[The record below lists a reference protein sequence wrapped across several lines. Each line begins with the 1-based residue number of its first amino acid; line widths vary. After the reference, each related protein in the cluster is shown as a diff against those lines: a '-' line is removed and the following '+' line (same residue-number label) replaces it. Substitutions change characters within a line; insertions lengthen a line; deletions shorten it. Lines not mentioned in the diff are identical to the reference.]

1 MTTGLYHPDEFRD
14 NCGFGLIAHMKG
26 EVSHKLLQTA
36 IESLTCMT
44 HRGGIAADGKTG
56 DGCGLLLQSP
66 KAFLNKAAEA
76 AFGKKPGDLFAVGQ
90 VFLAPEEARAAA
102 GRASVEQRLTE
113 QGLEI
118 MGWREVPVDDS
129 CLGPMARDCM
139 PRIEQV
145 FVLPAGKSEKDFAI
159 SLFVGRRHAERD
171 MADDSEFYICSLSHR
186 TLAYK
191 GLMMPADLANFYKDL
206 DDPDLQTAICVFHQR
221 FSTNTLPRWPLAQPF
236 RFLSHNGEI
245 NTLRGNVNAMNARQA
260 LFESEL
266 FGDDIKK
273 LLPILTEGAS
283 DSAILD
289 NAIELLYFTGR
300 SLPHAMMMLVPE
312 AWEYATEMSEEKRAF
327 YEYHSCL
334 MEPWDGPATLP
345 FSDGRYIGAILD
357 RNGLRPSRYT
367 VTNDGIVML
376 ASETGVLDVDPANVR
391 EKGRL
396 QPGKMFLVDL
406 EERRIISDEEIKHRL
421 ASRRP
426 YVQWIRE
433 NTVHLQDLP

>member
-26 EVSHKLLQTA
+26 EASHKLLQTA

-102 GRASVEQRLTE
+102 GRAAVEQRLTE

-118 MGWREVPVDDS
+118 LGWREVPVDDS

-145 FVLPAGKSEKDFAI
+145 FVLPAGKSEQDFAI
-159 SLFVGRRHAERD
+159 SMFVGRRHAERD
-171 MADDSEFYICSLSHR
+171 LADDSEFYICSLSHR

-206 DDPDLQTAICVFHQR
+206 GDPDLQTAICVFHQR
-221 FSTNTLPRWPLAQPF
+221 FSTNTMPRWPLAQPF
-236 RFLSHNGEI
+236 RFLAHNGEI
-245 NTLRGNVNAMNARQA
+245 NTIDGNRNWAIARAAKFSSPALPDLQTLQPLVN
-260 LFESEL
+260 
-266 FGDDIKK
+266 
-273 LLPILTEGAS
+273 LTGS
-283 DSAILD
+283 DSSSMDNMLEILLAGGVD
-289 NAIELLYFTGR
+289 LFRAVR
-300 SLPHAMMMLVPE
+300 MMIPP
-312 AWEYATEMSEEKRAF
+312 AWQNVETMDPDLRAF
-327 YEYHSCL
+327 YEYNSMH
-334 MEPWDGPATLP
+334 MEPWDGPAGLVM
-345 FSDGRYIGAILD
+345 SDGRYALYA
-357 RNGLRPSRYT
+357 RP
-367 VTNDGIVML
+367 
-376 ASETGVLDVDPANVR
+376 
-391 EKGRL
+391 
-396 QPGKMFLVDL
+396 
-406 EERRIISDEEIKHRL
+406 
-421 ASRRP
+421 
-426 YVQWIRE
+426 
-433 NTVHLQDLP
+433 